1 MKLKMQLMQL
11 MANVNR
17 KWFQG
22 ESTNDVQVEREHPRR
37 LRRDRLARPGVCR
50 GGQQAPSG
58 GAAEVVAVM
67 DLDTGAD
74 KEWEGS

>member
-1 MKLKMQLMQL
+1 MRLKMQLMQL

-50 GGQQAPSG
+50 GQQAPSG